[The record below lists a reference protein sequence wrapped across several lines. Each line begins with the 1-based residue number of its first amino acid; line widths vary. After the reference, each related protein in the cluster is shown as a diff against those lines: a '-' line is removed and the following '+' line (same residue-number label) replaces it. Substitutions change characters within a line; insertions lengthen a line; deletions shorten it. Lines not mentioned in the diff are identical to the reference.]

1 MQELVVSTGNPGKL
15 TEMQAY
21 LANTGWF
28 LSLKP
33 TTLEIEETGNTFVAN
48 ACLKAQQTA
57 LATGKWSIAD
67 DSGLEVAVLD
77 GAPGIYSAR
86 YAATDAD
93 RIARILTELQG
104 SQNRQARFVC
114 AVAIARPDG
123 QIADQFEGVCEGEIL
138 LAPAGSGGFGYDPI
152 FYVPTVGMSFA
163 EMPPA
168 VKKQIS
174 HRGQALALAKER
186 LLRLVIE
193 SDNC

>member
-33 TTLEIEETGNTFVAN
+33 TTLEIEETGSTFVAN

-67 DSGLEVAVLD
+67 DSGLEVAALD

-104 SQNRQARFVC
+104 SQNRQARFIC

-123 QIADQFEGVCEGEIL
+123 QIAEQFEGICEGEIL

-152 FYVPTVGMSFA
+152 FYVPAVGMSFA

-174 HRGQALALAKER
+174 HRGQALALAKEH

-193 SDNC
+193 SNNC